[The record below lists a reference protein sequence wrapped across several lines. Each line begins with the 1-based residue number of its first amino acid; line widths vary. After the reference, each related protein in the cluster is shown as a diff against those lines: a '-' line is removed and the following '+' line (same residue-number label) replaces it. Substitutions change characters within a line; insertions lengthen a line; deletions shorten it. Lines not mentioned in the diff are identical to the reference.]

1 MAAIW
6 LSAVPGGGGAMN
18 IYVVSFLKELM
29 VRSGRVTQK
38 ETVLIV
44 GGREKL
50 IITRLRDK
58 YYEKFKCY
66 KEGASDLALGTE
78 KPS

>member
-38 ETVLIV
+38 ETVLV

-66 KEGASDLALGTE
+66 KE
-78 KPS
+78 